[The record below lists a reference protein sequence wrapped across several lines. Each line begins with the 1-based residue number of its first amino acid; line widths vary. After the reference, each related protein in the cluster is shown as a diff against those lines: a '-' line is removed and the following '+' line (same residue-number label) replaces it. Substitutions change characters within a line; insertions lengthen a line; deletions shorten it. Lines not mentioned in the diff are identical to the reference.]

1 MAGSVTFGFYHP
13 VLSRHLE
20 FLGFHA
26 CILYTLL
33 YLKQHALE
41 KKLGRSQHLK
51 CSNLTEENTSL
62 ILLSRELR
70 TEWNYKILR
79 ISPLCSV
86 CFLQVSTVYNIDWF
100 IRRQVSLSF
109 YLELSSNRRLNA
121 ACLFLVIFSL
131 HITKFSIKFQ
141 RCTFSLEN
149 SWYLSS
155 QSRWFRPCLPCT
167 VPRYLSANLSTSQ
180 ALKWFLS

>member
-26 CILYTLL
+26 YILYTLL

-51 CSNLTEENTSL
+51 CSNLMEENTSL

-70 TEWNYKILR
+70 TEWNYKNTENFP
-79 ISPLCSV
+79 PL
-86 CFLQVSTVYNIDWF
+86 Q
-100 IRRQVSLSF
+100 
-109 YLELSSNRRLNA
+109 
-121 ACLFLVIFSL
+121 CLFPA
-131 HITKFSIKFQ
+131 SIYRLQ
-141 RCTFSLEN
+141 
-149 SWYLSS
+149 Y
-155 QSRWFRPCLPCT
+155 
-167 VPRYLSANLSTSQ
+167 
-180 ALKWFLS
+180 